1 MKENQRD
8 IPHKSNSS
16 PKLLSGLNKALLS
29 LMDARNNE
37 QAFKKAFIH
46 IAECTNSEGIFLLE
60 ETDFDNNNLIAS
72 QIFGLRYNAPRWETV
87 ADGTFSIQKS
97 DRSPTT
103 ITRQFRS
110 ISDFA
115 TSISLSIYLD
125 QKIWGY
131 FIVAN
136 SRKNHIWSN
145 EEQEVL
151 RSFSLSLTNYLSRK
165 RTESALIDQRDYYRS
180 ILDHVPSLLYIK
192 DHQHKFTLVNK
203 AVTDAYQTRLEDF
216 VGKGN
221 EIFISNKD
229 QLNSFQKWEEET
241 LETGTPH
248 TNYVHLEVRPG
259 KSLYVQSMKRAIYG
273 KDNEIKGV
281 LGLFT
286 DLTYQKKIEQSILEQ
301 KHFSESIT
309 HIIPLFIIIVELHS
323 NQIKI
328 TYSNVKDKF
337 LDYPLANIPDP
348 SSFFKQKIHPDDY
361 SRAISQLFE
370 SVKHSLDDQ
379 TFEEEFR
386 IKDSVE
392 NWYWFREQVKVFK
405 RNENNDVSHLLVILQ
420 NINEEKIKTEE
431 LANSEQRY
439 RNFIQY
445 SSDGIYFM
453 NCGQYISTEEDSDTQ
468 IQKYYET
475 AYIEECNLAFAKM
488 YGEEKISAVQG
499 KKIAEIHAGKY
510 FEDNVNAI
518 RIFIKNGYRI
528 NNVET
533 IEKDKNGKWHYFL
546 NRAVAII
553 EDGRFIGI
561 WGTQQD
567 ITEQKLALLALK
579 ESQER
584 LDMVI
589 ESASLG
595 IWDWN
600 IQANKVVYNEYWA
613 KMLGYE
619 LEELDNKL
627 SEFTDAIHPDDT
639 AKVWELVEHHIKN
652 NTPLFEGEFRMK
664 TKDGKWKWIYDRG
677 KVIERDENG
686 IPTRALGTHM
696 DITQRK
702 EAEIYLKE
710 SEEFF
715 RNLFKESPLA
725 IAFINMDGI
734 IFRVNPQFCTML
746 GYKPSEV
753 IGKELTELYDQKE
766 DLFQILAE
774 ESQMN
779 DGSDLRFEK
788 VFLSKSGSR
797 VWARIAMGFVQ
808 DEEDNFK
815 HIICMAE
822 DVTDR
827 VQVET
832 HLSDREDLNRAI
844 LNALPD
850 LKFRMD
856 KDGIFLDHFTTDKS
870 ESELYVQPK
879 NFLGKNIKEVLPPAV
894 AYAILHNAKATI
906 RDSIVKS
913 FEYVLPIGDEKKY
926 YEARLS
932 RINDTEVIVVIRE
945 MTELKKVQL
954 SLQEKFKEL
963 DIKNKQLKEYI
974 DSNMQLENF
983 AYIASHD
990 LREPVRT
997 MGSFA
1002 QLLQRKYSGQL
1013 DEAANNYIKFIVNSS
1028 NHMNSLI
1035 QDLLAYSR
1043 VDTQKHDIEVL
1054 NLNNILDIT
1063 ITGLKELIA
1072 EKKAEIKVIP
1082 PMPTIRANGTK
1093 MKQLFQNLINNAI
1106 KFHKPNEAPI
1116 IQIEC
1121 KELSRAWQFKV
1132 RDNGIG
1138 ILPEF
1143 KEKIFVLFKKL
1154 HRRGEYEGT
1163 GLGLA
1168 ICKKIVEQH
1177 GGEITVNSMLGSGAI
1192 FIFTIS
1198 KDL

>member
-1 MKENQRD
+1 MKKKQLDPSN
-8 IPHKSNSS
+8 KSDSS
-16 PKLLSGLNKALLS
+16 SKLLSGLNKALLS
-29 LMDARNNE
+29 LMDARNNQ
-37 QAFKKAFIH
+37 QAFKEAFIH
-46 IAECTNSEGIFLLE
+46 IGNCTNSEALFLLE
-60 ETDFDNNNLIAS
+60 RKELDKNNFMAT
-72 QIFGLRYNAPRWETV
+72 QIFGLHYYANQWDTV
-87 ADGTFSIQKS
+87 PDGTYCIQNLNS
-97 DRSPTT
+97 TT
-103 ITRQFRS
+103 TS
-110 ISDFA
+110 ISHQFKSISNFE
-115 TSISLSIYLD
+115 TSISLAINLD
-125 QKIWGY
+125 QQIWGY
-131 FIVAN
+131 LIIAN
-136 SRKNHIWSN
+136 STDNYEWRN
-145 EEQEVL
+145 EEREVL
-151 RSFSLSLTNYLSRK
+151 KSFSLSLTNFLSRNQ
-165 RTESALIDQRDYYRS
+165 TEGALIDQRDYFRS

-192 DHQHKFTLVNK
+192 DQQHKFTLVNK
-203 AVTDAYQTRLEDF
+203 AVTDAYQTELEDI

-229 QLNSFQKWEEET
+229 QLASFQKWEEET
-241 LETGTPH
+241 LETGMPH
-248 TNYVHLEVRPG
+248 TNYVSLEVSPG
-259 KSLYVQSMKRAIYG
+259 HSLYVQSMKRAIYG
-273 KDNEIKGV
+273 KNNEIEGI

-286 DLTYQKKIEQSILEQ
+286 DLSYQKQIEQSILEQ

-309 HIIPLFIIIVELHS
+309 HIIPVIVIIVDLHS
-323 NQIKI
+323 DRIS
-328 TYSNVKDKF
+328 YSNAKNKF
-337 LDYPLANIPDP
+337 LDYSLEHISDP
-348 SSFFKQKIHPDDY
+348 FTFFKEKIHPDDY
-361 SRAISQLFE
+361 SRAISQLFDT
-370 SVKHSLDDQ
+370 VKNSSGNQ
-379 TFEEEFR
+379 TFEEELR
-386 IKDSVE
+386 IKDSKD

-405 RNENNDVSHLLVILQ
+405 RDENNDVSHFLIVLQ
-420 NINEEKIKTEE
+420 DINEEKIKTVE
-431 LANSEQRY
+431 LAESEQRY

-453 NCGQYISTEEDSDTQ
+453 NCGQYISTEEDLESQ

-475 AYIEECNLAFAKM
+475 AYIEECNLALAKM
-488 YGEEKISAVQG
+488 YGEENISTIQG
-499 KKIAEIHAGKY
+499 KKIVEIHAGKH

-518 RIFIKNGYRI
+518 RVFIKNGYRV

-533 IEKDKNGKWHYFL
+533 IERDKNGNWHYFL

-553 EDGRFIGI
+553 ENGQFVGV

-567 ITEQKLALLALK
+567 ITEQKLAVLALK

-589 ESASLG
+589 GSASLG

-600 IQANKVVYNEYWA
+600 IQTNQVLYNEYWA

-619 LEELDNKL
+619 LEELAHDL
-627 SEFTDAIHPDDT
+627 SDFTNAIHPDDT
-639 AKVWELVEHHIKN
+639 AKVWKLVEHHIKY

-664 TKDGKWKWIYDRG
+664 TKEGRWKWIYDRG

-702 EAEIYLKE
+702 ESEIYLKE

-715 RNLFKESPLA
+715 RNLFEESPLA
-725 IAFINMDGI
+725 IAFINMDGV

-746 GYKPSEV
+746 GYPASEV
-753 IGKELTELYDQKE
+753 IGMELTELYDQEE
-766 DLFQILAE
+766 DLFQALAE

-779 DGSDLRFEK
+779 GGSDLRFEK
-788 VFLSKSGSR
+788 SFRSKNGTQI
-797 VWARIAMGFVQ
+797 WARIAMGFVQ
-808 DEEDNFK
+808 DEEDDFK

-827 VQVET
+827 VKAET
-832 HLSDREDLNRAI
+832 HLSDRENLNRAI

-850 LKFRMD
+850 LKFKMD
-856 KDGIFLDHFTTDKS
+856 KDGIFLDYFSTDKS

-879 NFLGKNIKEVLPPAV
+879 HFLRKNIKEVLPPVVSFAAV
-894 AYAILHNAKATI
+894 HNAKAAI
-906 RDSIVKS
+906 RDRVVKS
-913 FEYVLPIGDEKKY
+913 FEYVLPIDGEKKY

-932 RINDTEVIVVIRE
+932 RINDNEVIIVIRNI
-945 MTELKKVQL
+945 TELKKAQL

-1002 QLLQRKYSGQL
+1002 QLLQRKYGGQL
-1013 DEAANNYIKFIVNSS
+1013 DEAANNYIKFIVDSS
-1028 NHMNSLI
+1028 THMNSLI
-1035 QDLLAYSR
+1035 QDLLTYSKI
-1043 VDTQKHDIEVL
+1043 DTQKHAIEELDVNSIL
-1054 NLNNILDIT
+1054 NVT
-1063 ITGLKELIA
+1063 ITGLKELIE
-1072 EKKAEIKVIP
+1072 EKNAKIKIST
-1082 PMPTIRANGTK
+1082 PMPIIRANETK

-1106 KFHKPNEAPI
+1106 KFHKPDLDPI

-1121 KELSRAWQFKV
+1121 KELKHAWQFKV

-1177 GGEITVNSMLGSGAI
+1177 DGDIAVDSMLGSGAI
-1192 FIFTIS
+1192 FVFTIS
-1198 KDL
+1198 KNL